1 MALQTSGAI
10 SLANVQ
16 TEFGGVNPI
25 SISEYYGKA
34 AGIPASGT
42 ISLSHFYGKSNGV
55 LTLKEVVFNAS
66 GTFTMPAN
74 VVNNQIIVGCTGGGG
89 GGSNFNGEYHY
100 GAGGGGSG
108 RTSGTF
114 TLAVGQQVPIT
125 VGSGGSFSSW
135 MGEAGSGGTS
145 SFGGYISCS
154 GGSGGNAERQYG
166 GLGVSG
172 GGRGGA
178 GYYGGEGGA
187 TSSSCGAILTLNTG
201 AVDGT
206 TGLYTAKS
214 YGIAGR
220 SGGGGCYGNVT
231 TGNNTGGGGTSSS
244 AGGSGKVVIYYYA
257 MV

>member
-1 MALQTSGAI
+1 MSLIVNGATLPSNAVI
-10 SLANVQ
+10 
-16 TEFGGVNPI
+16 TC
-25 SISEYYGKA
+25 
-34 AGIPASGT
+34 
-42 ISLSHFYGKSNGV
+42 NGV
-55 LTLKEVVFNAS
+55 TLSSIVCNAVEVWKKGTLTLKEVVFNAS
-66 GTFTMPAN
+66 GTFTMPSG
-74 VVNNQIIVGCTGGGG
+74 VVGNQIIVGCTGGGG
-89 GGSNFNGEYHY
+89 GGSKINAEYFL

-114 TLAVGQQVPIT
+114 TLSVGEQVPIT
-125 VGSGGSFSSW
+125 VGSGGSFSSF
-135 MGEAGSGGTS
+135 GEGGLGGNS

-154 GGSGGNAERQYG
+154 GGGRGRATVESG

-172 GGRGGA
+172 GGNGGG
-178 GYYGGEGGA
+178 GYYGAESGA

-214 YGIAGR
+214 NGIAGK

-244 AGGSGKVVIYYYA
+244 AGSSGKVVIYYYTYE
-257 MV
+257 